1 MGEGSLAAVSRR
13 LEPTVF
19 LAMISPLTVGLVV
32 GAGALTRLVTGSW
45 LAAIVVG
52 LLAWIARVV
61 LASTIAKRVRGLE
74 RRIDPFA
81 LREPWRFFVRDALN
95 ARQRFADALASADDG
110 PLRQR
115 LDEIRADLDQAVT
128 VTWDVARRG
137 QQLTDA
143 RRRIDVG
150 ALDRTLSSTDPA
162 DPRHTAAAAQKAS
175 HDRLRAREEQT
186 RERLEVLDARL
197 DETIVRAGELAT
209 RTGGSLEID
218 ELAGQITGMV
228 DELDSLRIALDE
240 VGNDE

>member
-137 QQLTDA
+137 QQ
-143 RRRIDVG
+143 
-150 ALDRTLSSTDPA
+150 
-162 DPRHTAAAAQKAS
+162 
-175 HDRLRAREEQT
+175 
-186 RERLEVLDARL
+186 
-197 DETIVRAGELAT
+197 
-209 RTGGSLEID
+209 
-218 ELAGQITGMV
+218 
-228 DELDSLRIALDE
+228 
-240 VGNDE
+240 